1 MLKPTRSK
9 RSGFILLDLAV
20 AAVLLLLVFLIQF
33 SIMHRNQVFKE
44 EKASRKN
51 MKWIARAEELYFNKN
66 GQYTE
71 RFRELRPFVR
81 DVHVFVCPTSGDLYR
96 LWIDEL
102 GRYEVESPAGH
113 GSILSGDPDWE

>member
-1 MLKPTRSK
+1 MLNPTRNK

-20 AAVLLLLVFLIQF
+20 AAVLLILVLLIQF
-33 SIMHRNQVFKE
+33 SIMHRNSVFKE
-44 EKASRKN
+44 EKTGRKN

-81 DVHVFVCPTSGDLYR
+81 DVNVFVCPTSGDLYR
-96 LWIDEL
+96 LWIDDL